1 MSMGALINRDK
12 ELQTVDGALD
22 TLLDTRRLLR
32 TPIVEFYGV
41 EGIGKTAL
49 LEEVSQRCKHKNV
62 TPIWLDKQSIGD
74 IEANF
79 IQPTRQLLEKEKRGV
94 VIVDAI
100 DDFQTEQLRA
110 FEDGLQDLI
119 ENRFL
124 FVVLA
129 SKSEHKFDT
138 YRSIARKLTSFHL
151 QPLRQGDCQKY
162 FDKFQDLKPE
172 FRDVIYEWTRGY
184 PFAMDVMAHAIIGSQ
199 LDPFEV
205 EDRQTLL
212 SILKK
217 QVIDQKLLVKAMP
230 ADQPRLET
238 LLTLLSVPRR
248 FNLAVM
254 QDIIEEFASNYKKE
268 NALEYIA
275 LPHEINAVTHV
286 LDWNLSRAGYCID
299 DPVRNAFL
307 LQLKFTGL
315 TVEKHTYTYQD
326 IHRFLAKMNE
336 TLASEVLGPDHIRY
350 LEEWFYHLL
359 ESGEAAHSVIQ
370 KMTITIEHLAEERS
384 VDLLVQLQEEFKQ
397 DQHLNHALG
406 QDTEQIMHL
415 ISEHLERLKAQGQAG
430 LE

>member
-1 MSMGALINRDK
+1 MSMGALINREK
-12 ELQTVDGALD
+12 ELQTIDGALD
-22 TLLDTRRLLR
+22 TLLDARRLLR

-49 LEEVSQRCKHKNV
+49 LEEVLQRCKHRNV
-62 TPIWLDKQSIGD
+62 TSIWLDKQSIGD

-79 IQPTRQLLEKEKRGV
+79 IQPTRQLLEKEKKGV

-110 FEDGLQDLI
+110 FEDGLRDLI

-124 FVVLA
+124 FVVLS
-129 SKSEHKFDT
+129 SKSEQRFDT
-138 YRSIARKLTSFHL
+138 TRSIARKLTSFHL

-162 FDKFQDLKPE
+162 FNKFQDLQPE
-172 FRDVIYEWTRGY
+172 FCDVIYEWTRGY

-199 LDPFEV
+199 LDPFKV

-212 SILKK
+212 SILKQ
-217 QVIDQKLLVKAMP
+217 QVIDQKLLVKATP

-254 QDIIEEFASNYKKE
+254 QDIIEEFAPNYKKE

-275 LPHEINAVTHV
+275 LPHEINVVTHV

-315 TVEKHTYTYQD
+315 TVEEKIYTYQE
-326 IHRFLAKMNE
+326 IHHFLAEMNE
-336 TLASEVLGPDHIRY
+336 TLAGEVLGPDHIRY

-359 ESGEAAHSVIQ
+359 ESGGTASSVTQ
-370 KMTITIEHLAEERS
+370 KMTVTIERLAEERS

-406 QDTEQIMHL
+406 QDAERIMHL
-415 ISEHLERLKAQGQAG
+415 ISEHLERLKAQSQTG